1 MSFLTSPLGSLMSHP
16 PIREKL
22 INKLGGED
30 QFRGVYS
37 AVSALTLAPTVFL
50 YARYGKGKGAQLWKG
65 TGMGNKVVS
74 TTLKGMGALSFAA
87 AITNPSMMSID
98 SSGGKDDAE
107 PMGLNRITRHGVFM
121 AFAFLGLGNVVARGF
136 LGDVVFWSG
145 FPIFWVVGSLH
156 QDMRKRMTLPASFFE
171 KTSLLPFKA
180 IIEGRNSGRKAL
192 EEMDKKALA
201 IAVIAPLFLL

>member
-1 MSFLTSPLGSLMSHP
+1 
-16 PIREKL
+16 
-22 INKLGGED
+22 
-30 QFRGVYS
+30 
-37 AVSALTLAPTVFL
+37 
-50 YARYGKGKGAQLWKG
+50 
-65 TGMGNKVVS
+65 MGNKVVS

-136 LGDVVFWSG
+136 LGGRRLLRVFTQRASLFPLPSLISYFHFILDVVFWSG